1 MHREKE
7 HVKVSKTAKFQSCWP
22 NTCKWQTFH
31 KTKIKRQM
39 YGSKAFFLIQYF
51 FNSLLLLE
59 VTNN

>member
-31 KTKIKRQM
+31 KTKNKRQM
-39 YGSKAFFLIQYF
+39 YGSKAFFNSIF
-51 FNSLLLLE
+51 FYSLLLLE